1 MIDHDRLFKELLT
14 TFFVEFLELFFP
26 EVVGYIERDS
36 LEFLDKE
43 VFTDVTS
50 GERYEADIIVKT
62 RFQEQE
68 TFFLIHT
75 ENQAQY
81 QGNFSQR
88 MFRYF
93 SRLSEKYGLSVY
105 PIAVL
110 SFDSPK
116 TIQPNSY
123 QVAFPNKVV
132 LDFNYDIIQLN
143 RLNWRDFLKQENP
156 VAAALMAKMNIAK
169 QERRQVKLECLRLL
183 ATLRLD
189 PARMKLISGFVDTYL
204 RLSTAEEKLFQA
216 DIARIEPNQQE
227 VVMQIVTS
235 WMEEGLQQGLQ
246 QGLNQGLNQG
256 LQRGKLEEAIALI
269 WRLLQRRIGEIT
281 PELRSR
287 ISQLS
292 LTQLEDLGE
301 ALLDFSS
308 QVDLVTWLQGIS
320 DESIASDSNNS

>member
-43 VFTDVTS
+43 LFSDVTS

-81 QGNFSQR
+81 QANFSQR
-88 MFRYF
+88 MFRDF

-110 SFDSPK
+110 SFDTPK
-116 TIQPNSY
+116 TVQPNSY

-235 WMEEGLQQGLQ
+235 WMEEGL
-246 QGLNQGLNQG
+246 NQG

-287 ISQLS
+287 IGQLS

-320 DESIASDSNNS
+320 DESVASDSNNS

>member
-43 VFTDVTS
+43 VFSDVTS

-81 QGNFSQR
+81 QANFSQR

-110 SFDSPK
+110 SFDTPK
-116 TIQPNSY
+116 TVQPNSY
-123 QVAFPNKVV
+123 QVAFPHKVV

-235 WMEEGLQQGLQ
+235 WMEEGLY
-246 QGLNQGLNQG
+246 QG

-287 ISQLS
+287 IGQLS

-320 DESIASDSNNS
+320 DESVASDNNS

>member
-26 EVVGYIERDS
+26 EVVAYIERDS

-43 VFTDVTS
+43 VFSDVTS

-81 QGNFSQR
+81 QANFSQR

-110 SFDSPK
+110 SFDTPK
-116 TIQPNSY
+116 TVQPNSY
-123 QVAFPNKVV
+123 QVVFPNKVV

-169 QERRQVKLECLRLL
+169 DERRQVKLECLRLL

-216 DIARIEPNQQE
+216 EIARIEPNQQE

-235 WMEEGLQQGLQ
+235 WMEEGLQQGL
-246 QGLNQGLNQG
+246 NQG

-269 WRLLQRRIGEIT
+269 WRQLQRRIGEIT

-287 ISQLS
+287 IGQLS

-320 DESIASDSNNS
+320 DESVASDSNNS